1 MTEDKRLSNPN
12 VRPFLYELERIVD
25 DLKERL
31 PCCLNCVY
39 FERRDEVCTYQGQ
52 RSKPPLEV
60 LTFGCWA
67 FDQDI
72 PF

>member
-1 MTEDKRLSNPN
+1 MSRTPPDPN

-25 DLKERL
+25 DLKHRL
-31 PCCLNCVY
+31 PCCLNCTHWQKKG
-39 FERRDEVCTYQGQ
+39 ELCTYQNAMIH
-52 RSKPPLEV
+52 PPAEV
-60 LTFGCWA
+60 IAFGCWA